1 MTLHSFSQNKSQLI
15 YIGDPMCSWCYGF
28 APEITKLQNE
38 FEDQLDFKLIVGGL
52 RPYGTETMASLG
64 DFLKHHW
71 EDVYN
76 RSGQPFSYDIIQDTT
91 FIYDT
96 EPACRAV
103 VTVREMNPSIELAFF
118 KDIQTAFYV
127 ENKNTNNIDTYITL
141 VKKHKLNE
149 TEFATLFNS
158 EEMKK
163 ATLADFQ
170 LSSQLGATGFPATII
185 MHEGKTYTIARGYA
199 KAKDMREQILKIIN

>member
-1 MTLHSFSQNKSQLI
+1 
-15 YIGDPMCSWCYGF
+15 MCSWCYGF

>member
-1 MTLHSFSQNKSQLI
+1 
-15 YIGDPMCSWCYGF
+15 MCSWCYGF

-199 KAKDMREQILKIIN
+199 KAEDIREQILKIIN

>member
-199 KAKDMREQILKIIN
+199 KAEDIREQILKIIN